1 MGARPVVTAFLVCD
15 TVIHEQDTNKK
26 SCIGIFHQISTH
38 RFPCRHGQLSIYANI
53 TDAQGEYVFRLSLQ
67 HLKDGREIGAGST
80 PPLRI
85 PDRLQTAEL
94 AFRLQNIVFPNP
106 GKYQFQL
113 FANEDLVAQ
122 KEVVIKKIEPP
133 APRGRGNGE

>member
-1 MGARPVVTAFLVCD
+1 LGACPLVTAFLVCD
-15 TVIHEQDTNKK
+15 YVIHEQDTNKK
-26 SCIGIFHQISTH
+26 SCVGIFHQISTH
-38 RFPCRHGQLSIYANI
+38 HFPCRHGQLAIYANI
-53 TDAQGEYVFRLSLQ
+53 SDAQGEYVFRLSLQ

-80 PPLRI
+80 PPLKI

-94 AFRLQNIVFPNP
+94 AFRLQNIVFPEP

-122 KEVVIKKIEPP
+122 KEVVIRKIDPP
-133 APRGRGNGE
+133 PPGRG

>member
-1 MGARPVVTAFLVCD
+1 MT
-15 TVIHEQDTNKK
+15 
-26 SCIGIFHQISTH
+26 
-38 RFPCRHGQLSIYANI
+38 
-53 TDAQGEYVFRLSLQ
+53 
-67 HLKDGREIGAGST
+67 REIGAGST

-94 AFRLQNIVFPNP
+94 AFRLQNIVFPEP

-122 KEVVIKKIEPP
+122 KEVVVRQVDPP
-133 APRGRGNGE
+133 QQARD

>member
-1 MGARPVVTAFLVCD
+1 MSLD
-15 TVIHEQDTNKK
+15 
-26 SCIGIFHQISTH
+26 
-38 RFPCRHGQLSIYANI
+38 ANI
-53 TDAQGEYVFRLSLQ
+53 SDAQGEYVFRLSLQ

-80 PPLRI
+80 PPLKI

-94 AFRLQNIVFPNP
+94 AFRLQNIVFPEP

-122 KEVVIKKIEPP
+122 KEVVIRKIDPP
-133 APRGRGNGE
+133 PPGRG